1 MSKPDLPN
9 PLLCLT
15 LAGLLM
21 ACNAQALDC
30 GTFNFPMC
38 SKALSQPAQ
47 FVGGFAPPAPFGGF
61 GGGEACQNQI
71 THTPV
76 VLVHGNGDS
85 AIGWDSPAPARAG
98 KPQRPS
104 VFEEL
109 KARGYN
115 DCEVFGV
122 TYLDPAQQE
131 QEFSH
136 TASNFHQPRK
146 YAVIW
151 QFIQAVKAYTGS
163 PKVDIVGHSLGV
175 SMSLA
180 ALDYYSDAKYGQDDS
195 AWASV
200 RRFVNIAGAIH
211 GLNSCVWG
219 IYAASTCQAER
230 SGQAGA
236 FYEFGFYPD
245 FPWWGGLNRWT
256 AVQGEHSL
264 RRAPLRHPEVSFYT
278 LSAGQQDDIHCPL
291 TLSAVAVP
299 VKCSTGPLFEPAANV
314 RAQLNLGAEPAPTP
328 PPWVAYVDQD
338 FKTLVPRDL
347 GGVGHFGARNYAGP
361 IISRMLTTDCQGA
374 ACKGT
379 YVGKVQLAKP

>member
-1 MSKPDLPN
+1 MRQRVLQTFSPCLALIS
-9 PLLCLT
+9 LLSVGNA
-15 LAGLLM
+15 LALE
-21 ACNAQALDC
+21 C
-30 GTFNFPMC
+30 GGFNFPKC
-38 SKALSQPAQ
+38 SNALRQPAQ
-47 FVGGFAPPAPFGGF
+47 FAGGFTPPAPFGGF
-61 GGGEACQNQI
+61 GGGAGCQDKI

-104 VFEEL
+104 VYQEL

-122 TYLDPAQQE
+122 TYLDPAKQE

-136 TASNFHQPRK
+136 TASNFHQPSK
-146 YAVIW
+146 YEVIW
-151 QFIQAVKAYTGS
+151 QFIESVKAYTGS
-163 PKVDIVGHSLGV
+163 TKVDIVGHSLGV

-180 ALDYYSDAKYGQDDS
+180 ALDYHSDPEYGKNDK

-200 RRFVNIAGAIH
+200 RRFINIAGGIH
-211 GLNSCVWG
+211 GLNSCIWG

-245 FPWWGGLNRWT
+245 FPWWGGRNRWT

-264 RRAPLRHPEVSFYT
+264 RHAPQRHPDVSFYT
-278 LSAGQQDDIHCPL
+278 ISAGPQDDIHCPL
-291 TLSAVAVP
+291 TLPSFVAP
-299 VKCSTGPLFEPAANV
+299 VKCTSGPLFEASSNV
-314 RAQLNLGAEPAPTP
+314 RAQLNLGADPAAP
-328 PPWVAYVDQD
+328 PPSWVDSVDQD
-338 FKTLVPRDL
+338 IKQLVPRDL
-347 GGVGHFGARNYAGP
+347 GGIGHFGARNYAGP
-361 IISRMLTTDCQGA
+361 IITQMLSTDCKGS
-374 ACKGT
+374 ACKGN
-379 YVGKVQLAKP
+379 YVGKVRVAKP